1 MSRIDRRA
9 LFASGAAAALL
20 AATGTSL
27 SAAPLRGGILRL
39 AVPRDGDLLD
49 LVARGALYHSLTEV
63 SPDGVL
69 RGELASHWHSSQ
81 DARIWTF
88 DLRPAVRFHDD
99 QEMTARDVVAS
110 LAAHVLPDGVEVLE
124 YSVLSELQLQIEL
137 SASNPDFPYLL
148 ADPALFIARDGRVD
162 APLAQACGTGCYRV
176 ERYQQNRHFRAA
188 RVAGHF
194 KDGQAGW
201 ADQIEVIVIPD
212 ETVRAEAL
220 RDGYVDISALPDPKG
235 LIKRGDFR
243 YLPSQQDIAIATHSG
258 VGVPR
263 VIGRRAALDD
273 GRIAERWWRL

>member
-1 MSRIDRRA
+1 MRRIDRRA

-27 SAAPLRGGILRL
+27 SAAPLRGGVLRL

-49 LVARGALYHSLTEV
+49 LVVRGASYHSLTKI

-88 DLRPAVRFHDD
+88 DLRPGVRFSDGH
-99 QEMTARDVVAS
+99 EMTAVDVVAS
-110 LAAHVLPDGVEVLE
+110 LSAHTLPDAADVLG
-124 YSVLSELQLQIEL
+124 YTVVSDLQLQVEL
-137 SASNPDFPYLL
+137 SAPNPDFPYIL
-148 ADPALFIARDGRVD
+148 ADSSLFVARAGRVD

-176 ERYQQNRHFRAA
+176 DQYQENRHFRAS
-188 RVAGHF
+188 RVEGHF

-220 RDGYVDISALPDPKG
+220 REGYVDISALPDPKG

-243 YLPSQQDIAIATHSG
+243 YLPSQQEMAIATHSG
-258 VGVPR
+258 VGVPKA
-263 VIGRRAALDD
+263 IGRRTALDD
-273 GRIAERWWRL
+273 GRIAERWWRI

>member
-27 SAAPLRGGILRL
+27 SAAPLRGGALRL
-39 AVPRDGDLLD
+39 AVPRDGNLLD
-49 LVARGALYHSLTEV
+49 LVARGALYHSLTEI

-88 DLRPAVRFHDD
+88 DLRSGVRFHDG
-99 QEMTARDVVAS
+99 QLMVAS
-110 LAAHVLPDGVEVLE
+110 DVMASLMAHNLPVGVEILD
-124 YSVLSELQLQIEL
+124 YSVVSDLQLRIEL

-148 ADPALFIARDGRVD
+148 ADSSLFIARAGRVD
-162 APLAQACGTGCYRV
+162 APLGQVCGTGCYRV
-176 ERYQQNRHFRAA
+176 KQYQEKRHFRAS

-220 RDGYVDISALPDPKG
+220 RDGYVDISALPDPNG

-243 YLPSQQDIAIATHSG
+243 YLPSQQDVAIATHSG

-273 GRIAERWWRL
+273 GRIAERWWRV

>member
-27 SAAPLRGGILRL
+27 SAAPLRGGVLRL

-49 LVARGALYHSLTEV
+49 LVARGALYHSLTEI
-63 SPDGVL
+63 SPDGIL

-88 DLRPAVRFHDD
+88 DLRPGVQFHDE
-99 QEMTARDVVAS
+99 QEMTAQDVAAS
-110 LAAHVLPDGVEVLE
+110 LSAHALPDGAEVLS
-124 YSVLSELQLQIEL
+124 YSVLSDLQLRIEL
-137 SASNPDFPYLL
+137 AAPNPDFPYLL
-148 ADPALFIARDGRVD
+148 ADPALIIACAGRVN
-162 APLAQACGTGCYRV
+162 APLGKACGTGCYRV
-176 ERYQQNRHFRAA
+176 EQYQENRHFRAS
-188 RVAGHF
+188 RVEGHF

-243 YLPSQQDIAIATHSG
+243 YLPSQQDMAIATHSG
-258 VGVPR
+258 VGVPK

-273 GRIAERWWRL
+273 GRIAERWWRV